1 MPRGGKRSGKPGT
14 AYSNRS
20 DLTQAPSA
28 APGQTYGTATAQ
40 LQAQKVAPLPQQAG
54 PPPPA
59 AGSAPGVAQA
69 PGAAPAGPMP
79 GALGP
84 LNRPTER
91 PGEPLTA
98 GMPLGPGP
106 SAPSPPDPLVK
117 AAAVLNTLG
126 HTADPVATLLRARI
140 NAALGNQGAA

>member
-98 GMPLGPGP
+98 GLPFGPGP
-106 SAPSPPDPLVK
+106 GPEVLGQGQMQPIDEIRALYAASPNIDMLR
-117 AAAVLNTLG
+117 LLQFLDG
-126 HTADPVATLLRARI
+126 H
-140 NAALGNQGAA
+140 

>member
-98 GMPLGPGP
+98 GLATGPGP
-106 SAPSPPDPLVK
+106 GPEAVAPP
-117 AAAVLNTLG
+117 
-126 HTADPVATLLRARI
+126 ADPTLAML
-140 NAALGNQGAA
+140 QGAYAKYPNPGLLKLIQQAQSGR